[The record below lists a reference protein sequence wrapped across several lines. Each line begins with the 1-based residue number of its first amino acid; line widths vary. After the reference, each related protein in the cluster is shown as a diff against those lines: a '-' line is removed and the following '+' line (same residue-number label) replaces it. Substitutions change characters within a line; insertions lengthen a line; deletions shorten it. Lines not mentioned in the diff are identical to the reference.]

1 MIIRKFQPEDLDQI
15 MPIWLVGN
23 CHAHPFID
31 QQYWVDHQ
39 AAVRGALGKAEVWV
53 TEQDGVIIGFA
64 GLQGDYLAGIFV
76 KAAFQHQGV
85 GRQLI
90 ERIQYIH
97 DTVTLDVYVANQ
109 GAVRFYQRQ
118 GFRIVKEQVD
128 ETGHSEYLMRWDRS
142 C

>member
-23 CHAHPFID
+23 CQAYPFID

-39 AAVRGALGKAEVWV
+39 AAVREALQKAEVWV
-53 TEQDGVIIGFA
+53 AEQDATVVGFA

-90 ERIQYIH
+90 ERIQHTH

-109 GAVRFYQRQ
+109 GAIRFYRHH
-118 GFRIVKEQVD
+118 GFRVIREQVD
-128 ETGHSEYLMRWDRS
+128 ETGHAEYLMCWDRS